1 MLYNGKSSL
10 AAVLAVTMI
19 PSVAWA
25 QSLNADCWRPEEVR
39 AAQIQNLK
47 TTLMTDALKCQDTI
61 PATADSYNSFLNKRH
76 DLVIATR
83 GRVREHFVR
92 LLGPTEGAKTSDEYE
107 TRAGNRAASAPI
119 DPQRCETM
127 GVYARLATT
136 AAEEDLGAMADMLA
150 PVSGINVCPTEL
162 ATRARPAR
170 MVIPV
175 WEKKAPAFAN
185 LKPAPSPV
193 TVAMAVAPVAALQA
207 PAEAAAAPI
216 IAAVPVAVA
225 APAPI
230 EAVATVPAPAA
241 FVQPAVLPVADAPK
255 LAEAPVVDRTATLK
269 ALQAAAAALA
279 QIAVTLQSD
288 QTPAAPVLARN

>member
-25 QSLNADCWRPEEVR
+25 QTLNADCWRPEEVR

-61 PATADSYNSFLNKRH
+61 PATVDSYNTFLNKRH

-83 GRVREHFVR
+83 SRVREHFIR

-107 TRAGNRAASAPI
+107 TRTGNRAASAPI
-119 DPQRCETM
+119 DPQRCETT

-185 LKPAPSPV
+185 LKPV
-193 TVAMAVAPVAALQA
+193 TVAVAVAPVAALPA

-216 IAAVPVAVA
+216 VAVVPAAVA

-241 FVQPAVLPVADAPK
+241 FAQPAGLPVADAPK
-255 LAEAPVVDRTATLK
+255 LAEAPAVDRTATLK

-288 QTPAAPVLARN
+288 QTPAPALSQN